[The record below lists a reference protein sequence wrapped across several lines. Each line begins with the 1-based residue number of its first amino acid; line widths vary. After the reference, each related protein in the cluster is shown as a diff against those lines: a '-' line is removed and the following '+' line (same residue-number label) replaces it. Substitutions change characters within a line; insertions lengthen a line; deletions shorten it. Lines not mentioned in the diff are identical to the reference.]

1 MATFPLSDTEIREG
15 LAKASFDLRPGS
27 RETLR
32 ELFGAVFEDAPS
44 DGSQYAREDGAWTVV
59 TAGAG
64 NKLLVPI
71 TFAFDRYKASN
82 AVTATWASNTSPP
95 VLTIITPTG
104 MDPDEMMLYGFQA
117 HVSDIVDGAG
127 FTITVYTNAGYSGDL
142 NVMCV
147 GV

>member
-1 MATFPLSDTEIREG
+1 MPSFPLTDADIREG

-27 RETLR
+27 REALR
-32 ELFGAVFEDAPS
+32 QLFGAVFEDAPS
-44 DGSQYAREDGAWTVV
+44 DGSQYAREDGTWTVV

-64 NKLLVPI
+64 NKILVPI
-71 TFAFDRYKASN
+71 SFAFDQYKASN
-82 AVTATWASNTSPP
+82 AVSVAWASTTSPP

-104 MDPDEMMLYGFQA
+104 MDPDEMMLYDFQA
-117 HVSDIVDGAG
+117 HVSDIVDGAS
-127 FTITVYTNAGYSGDL
+127 FTITVYTNTGYSGDL